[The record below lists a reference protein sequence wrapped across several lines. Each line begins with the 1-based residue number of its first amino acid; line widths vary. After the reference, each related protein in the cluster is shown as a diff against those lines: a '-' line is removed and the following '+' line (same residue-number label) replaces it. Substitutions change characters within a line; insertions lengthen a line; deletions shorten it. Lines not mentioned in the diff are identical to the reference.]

1 LDAAYAAFQEN
12 VTGSIATGKYA
23 DFILLSAD
31 ILDENAVA
39 AEKLHAVE
47 CLTTYFGGEVIFDR
61 SASKDSD
68 NTALIAG
75 VLLAVAGCA
84 GLAMGIFL
92 GRKNKQEM
100 TDTDEPLLQSEK
112 AKEF

>member
-1 LDAAYAAFQEN
+1 M
-12 VTGSIATGKYA
+12 TGSIATGKYA

-39 AEKLHAVE
+39 AEKLFQVE

-68 NTALIAG
+68 DTAVIAG
-75 VLLAVAGCA
+75 VLLVVAACG

-92 GRKNKQEM
+92 GRKNKPEM
-100 TDTDEPLLQSEK
+100 ADKDEPLLQSEK
-112 AKEF
+112 DKEF